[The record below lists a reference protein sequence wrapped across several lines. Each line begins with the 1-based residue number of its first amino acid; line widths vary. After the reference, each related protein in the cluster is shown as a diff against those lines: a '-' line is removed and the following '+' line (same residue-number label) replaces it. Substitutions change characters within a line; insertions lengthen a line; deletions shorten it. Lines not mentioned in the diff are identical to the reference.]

1 MYTTAI
7 EPSMIRAAK
16 SGDRQALGELLR
28 AADPELR
35 DALKDAIPARLAPI
49 MDLPDLLQV
58 TYLEAALAMRDFD
71 DRGDDLFSVWLL
83 RIARNNLHDAMRE
96 SKRKKRTPS
105 NGKAVLSLN
114 NSAHVHLLEK
124 LCRSS
129 ASPSRIYS
137 RTEVHSD
144 LRRAIDKL
152 PPDYRAVIELCDL
165 QEQSASQASEKM
177 HRSVG
182 AVHMLRARALEH
194 LTTLINSDSD
204 QRSSTR

>member
-1 MYTTAI
+1 MYITAI
-7 EPSMIRAAK
+7 EPRLVKAAK

-49 MDLPDLLQV
+49 MDLTDLLQV
-58 TYLEAALAMRDFD
+58 TYLEAALAVRDFD

-105 NGKAVLSLN
+105 NGKPVLSLN

-137 RTEVHSD
+137 RTEVHGD
-144 LRRAIDKL
+144 LRRAIDQL
-152 PPDYRAVIELCDL
+152 PPDYRAVIERCDL
-165 QEQSASQASEKM
+165 QEQPMSQAAEQM

-182 AVHMLRARALEH
+182 AVYMLRARALEH
-194 LTTLINSDSD
+194 LATLINSAPDRLSP
-204 QRSSTR
+204 TR